1 MTKDPAMQKDDIVTV
16 EDLIGRVIKLI
27 GPESDDPLAKN
38 VPIEVADVHM
48 GSHKISGKGL
58 AELGSQLS
66 GGYLVGIIT
75 VTISGIPFA
84 FGTSAGVIMAG
95 VGVSYFR
102 SRNPNFDGPVN
113 EGARSF
119 LQDFGLNAF
128 VAVLSANVGPKVISA
143 LGGDTLLWLA
153 LIGIAGALIP
163 PFVAFWVGIKVF
175 GLNAI
180 ISDGAATGGRNST
193 PSLNAIMEESH
204 SSIAAVSYPGS
215 YAFTTVLPL
224 IGGYFSMILS

>member
-1 MTKDPAMQKDDIVTV
+1 
-16 EDLIGRVIKLI
+16 
-27 GPESDDPLAKN
+27 
-38 VPIEVADVHM
+38 
-48 GSHKISGKGL
+48 
-58 AELGSQLS
+58 
-66 GGYLVGIIT
+66 
-75 VTISGIPFA
+75 
-84 FGTSAGVIMAG
+84 MAG

-102 SRNPNFDGPVN
+102 SRNPNFGGPVH

-143 LGGDTLLWLA
+143 LGGETILWIA

-163 PFVAFWVGIKVF
+163 PLVAFWVGIKVF

-204 SSIAAVSYPGS
+204 SSVAAVPYPVS
-215 YAFTTVLPL
+215 YAFTNVLAL
-224 IGGYFSMILS
+224 IGGYFSMILSRHERLSTMSDMVRVVELCGFFRCPWIIPHPLACPVAS